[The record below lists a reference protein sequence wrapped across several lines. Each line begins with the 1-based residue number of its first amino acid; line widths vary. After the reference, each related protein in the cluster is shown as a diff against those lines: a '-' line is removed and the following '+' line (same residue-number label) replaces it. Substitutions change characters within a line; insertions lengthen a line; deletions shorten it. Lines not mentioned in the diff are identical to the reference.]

1 MRRRLAVA
9 AAHLGA
15 ASPAPDAAIAP
26 AQPCPCGAAEH
37 WRLTPQQHA
46 FCEPPP
52 RGLRPSP
59 QRYARIHPAV
69 AAVDTFG
76 YLHLRGLFKPQLTE
90 ITTAFEEVWARH
102 GQRHGGDLQGREHD
116 GTQRSVIFPFID
128 QHERLCALLDDPKLL
143 GVAGSL
149 LGDDFNYWN
158 SDGNLYAS
166 DTSWHSDGWER
177 NHTTGRG
184 LLTIKL
190 AFYLDSLTAESGS
203 LRVLPGSHRH
213 NDAYA
218 ERLEAAL
225 GEGYRGTAAP
235 LAGSDP
241 RAQGSVG
248 AWGVDGAAMPAVAI
262 ESEPGDLVVFNHDLK

>member
-1 MRRRLAVA
+1 M
-9 AAHLGA
+9 
-15 ASPAPDAAIAP
+15 
-26 AQPCPCGAAEH
+26 
-37 WRLTPQQHA
+37 
-46 FCEPPP
+46 
-52 RGLRPSP
+52 
-59 QRYARIHPAV
+59 
-69 AAVDTFG
+69 
-76 YLHLRGLFKPQLTE
+76 
-90 ITTAFEEVWARH
+90 
-102 GQRHGGDLQGREHD
+102 
-116 GTQRSVIFPFID
+116 IFPFID

-213 NDAYA
+213 DDAYA